1 MRWMKFNRRRLL
13 LAGLGAGILTRSAR
27 DYWHNQT
34 LSVEDFSEATL
45 GDRASV
51 LEAAYASETQWQEQ
65 LEKIKAISDSV
76 TLTPPKVPYSREV
89 SKRLIRCCKLAVQQY
104 KTGRTHPNYDGSIQ
118 SLPEYSEDFQD
129 YTQKVTFV
137 AEQEII
143 EDYFKID
150 PRKSPGWA
158 QSPLKKKF
166 KDVEGVLEESLPKIF
181 QGHYRLPVYIG
192 FVLTSKQENII
203 VFRGT
208 QTQAEW
214 VNNLKASQQK
224 YINPANNESYGW
236 IHRGFLSMA
245 TEVIDPLPAIIAKQL
260 DPSIPCYITGHSLGA
275 AVATVAALDIALKNP
290 QLSEQIQLYTYAGPR
305 VGDPTFARKY
315 SQLLPNSYRVVNLA
329 DSVPL
334 VPSSKM
340 GKNYL
345 HVGEEWSF
353 LAQFGEVLLNHIVDT
368 YREGLEQEVETNQ
381 ARSYPISSLI

>member
-1 MRWMKFNRRRLL
+1 MRWIKFNRRRLL
-13 LAGLGAGILTRSAR
+13 LAGLGAGILARSAR
-27 DYWHNQT
+27 DYWHNQR
-34 LSVEDFSEATL
+34 LSVEDLSEETL
-45 GDRASV
+45 GERASV
-51 LEAAYASETQWQEQ
+51 LEAAYASETKWQEQ
-65 LEKIKAISDSV
+65 LKKIKAVSDSV

-104 KTGRTHPNYDGSIQ
+104 KSGSTNPNYDGSIQ

-129 YTQKVTFV
+129 YTQKATFL

-143 EDYFKID
+143 EDYFKMD
-150 PRKSPGWA
+150 TRPQGVA
-158 QSPLKKKF
+158 QSPLERKLKPLL
-166 KDVEGVLEESLPKIF
+166 GVVEESLPKIF
-181 QGHYRLPVYIG
+181 QGHYRRPVYIG
-192 FVLTSKQENII
+192 FVLTSKEENII

-208 QTQAEW
+208 QTKAEW
-214 VNNLKASQQK
+214 VNNLKSTQEK
-224 YINPANNESYGW
+224 YVNPANNESYGW

-245 TEVIDPLPAIIAKQL
+245 TEVINPLPATIAKQL

-290 QLSEQIQLYTYAGPR
+290 QLSEQIRLYTYAGPR
-305 VGDPTFARKY
+305 VGDPIFARKC

-368 YREGLEQEVETNQ
+368 YREALEQEVETNQ